1 MAPVHNPEH
10 HSRHAPP
17 RAVLDAEAAE
27 WVARLAC
34 GPLSAAGHKALEDW
48 QNRSPRH
55 RQALEEARRTWDHLG
70 TLPLTANDL
79 GIDIAS
85 LPPARRW
92 RLPALPRVL
101 AGALAASVLALVW
114 AGAVV
119 YYGIDQPWNVIT
131 ADHYTGPGEDR
142 TITLEDGSTVF
153 MGPATALNIEYS
165 GDQRRVRLV
174 SGQALFTAA
183 PMGPDEPRPFVVAAN
198 HGTARAL
205 GTRFMVEHHDDAV
218 EVTVIEHS
226 VQVSS
231 QNPAQAVA
239 LAPEQAVRY
248 TDHAVEPAHPVNLAN
263 ATAWQRGTLVFDRVP
278 LNHVISELN
287 RYRRGKIILAND
299 ELARHRVSGVFPA
312 NRPEEALDMITRTLD
327 ARITRL
333 TSLVT
338 VMY

>member
-1 MAPVHNPEH
+1 MHNPEH

-34 GPLSAAGHKALEDW
+34 GPLSAVGHKALEDW

-70 TLPLTANDL
+70 TLPLTADDL
-79 GIDIAS
+79 GIDLAS

-92 RLPALPRVL
+92 SLRKRPLVHLL
-101 AGALAASVLALVW
+101 AGAIAASLLALVW
-114 AGAVV
+114 GGSVV
-119 YYGIDQPWNVIT
+119 YYGIDQPWQVLA

-183 PMGPDEPRPFVVAAN
+183 PMGPDEPRPFVVAAG

-231 QNPAQAVA
+231 QDPAQAVV
-239 LAPEQAVRY
+239 LPPEQAVRY

-312 NRPEEALDMITRTLD
+312 NRPEEALDMISRTLD

-338 VMY
+338 VMH